1 MQTHQ
6 HGHAPVGDLSLAPPL
21 QVTDS
26 SVAGASVG
34 QEAQGVKDVG
44 EWLGDAWHRLLQ
56 EQIPGAVVSVPACMR
71 QH

>member
-1 MQTHQ
+1 MGIQRMQAHQ
-6 HGHAPVGDLSLAPPL
+6 HGHTPVSDLRLAPPL
-21 QVTDS
+21 EVTDS

-56 EQIPGAVVSVPACMR
+56 GRYQRGQR
-71 QH
+71 FGR